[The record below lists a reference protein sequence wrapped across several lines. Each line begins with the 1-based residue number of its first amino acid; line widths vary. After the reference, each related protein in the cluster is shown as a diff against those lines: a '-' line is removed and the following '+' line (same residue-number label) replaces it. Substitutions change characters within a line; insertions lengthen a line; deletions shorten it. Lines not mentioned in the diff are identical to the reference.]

1 MAQSELDRFV
11 AEAILGIDTLWGG
24 DVMNPSG
31 TGRFIA
37 DSWFSNEGLPRSYTD
52 ATAAAVRASGGV
64 SADKPD
70 LEAIDAYLK
79 TVDLPAAISGMT
91 ELGAAEAGVRGDFLA
106 GLGRSVEVM
115 WDLAME
121 TLGRGE
127 PVPYTRSV
135 EASTADAPDTVRSP
149 GPNAPSWPSS

>member
-1 MAQSELDRFV
+1 MTQPELDRFV

-37 DSWFSNEGLPRSYTD
+37 DSWFSDEDLPLSYTD

-64 SADKPD
+64 SADEPD
-70 LEAIDAYLK
+70 LDVVDAYLNV
-79 TVDLPAAISGMT
+79 VDLPDAI
-91 ELGAAEAGVRGDFLA
+91 AGVTMVGGAEGGTRGTFLA
-106 GLGRSVEVM
+106 GLGHSLGVM
-115 WDLAME
+115 WDLGME
-121 TLGRGE
+121 VLGRGD

-135 EASTADAPDTVRSP
+135 
-149 GPNAPSWPSS
+149 

>member
-37 DSWFSNEGLPRSYTD
+37 DSWFSDEDLPQSYTD

-79 TVDLPAAISGMT
+79 AVDLPAAISGMT
-91 ELGAAEAGVRGDFLA
+91 EVGAAEPGVRGDFLA
-106 GLGRSVEVM
+106 GLGRSVQVM

-135 EASTADAPDTVRSP
+135 EASTAMPPTPSAARAQTL
-149 GPNAPSWPSS
+149 PSWPSS